1 MSTTRVSEQRSRRA
15 QRGAAMVEAAV
26 VMPVLITCF
35 GAMWYAGGA
44 RYQKQ
49 AQQQRARQTVLTYA
63 TNACQGGGEGF
74 AGAGNGGL
82 PPIGSHGGADP
93 TGATRG
99 SGGKTASALRGAASG
114 ALGDVDTEF
123 GTAAGTAPAVTW
135 SWDRGRGYGANA
147 GATVSIT
154 ARSFYFCN
162 EKGYGAWDFFG
173 YAVSVVRMFLP

>member
-1 MSTTRVSEQRSRRA
+1 MTTAARSSRRR

-49 AQQQRARQTVLTYA
+49 AQQQRAREAVLTYA
-63 TNACQGGGEGF
+63 TNACQGGVGSAF
-74 AGAGNGGL
+74 AAPGNAGL
-82 PPIGSHGGADP
+82 PAIGSHGGADP
-93 TGATRG
+93 SGAG
-99 SGGKTASALRGAASG
+99 NGASGRTASALDGATSG
-114 ALGDVDTEF
+114 ALGDVDTSF
-123 GTAAGTAPAVTW
+123 GTGAGSPPAVTW
-135 SWDRGRGYGANA
+135 SWDRGRGYGARA
-147 GATVSIT
+147 GESVSIT

-162 EKGYGAWDFFG
+162 EKGYAAWDFFG